1 MGRAFS
7 GTIVCLCL
15 LAGIVAP
22 AAAQME
28 TREGI
33 ALQNQILEL
42 QHQIQV
48 LAQRGAG
55 GGGPAYVAPYPQ
67 AAPSGVSGEIV
78 TQLLTRVDSL
88 DSAVRELRGR
98 VEELTN
104 QVQQQNAQLG
114 KRIDDLQFQMQ
125 NPRAG
130 SPPPSPVPS
139 PAASPAA
146 STPPGFAPPGVPPPA
161 LSTPRPTPPSNGR
174 RTPELSL
181 REGDAALARR
191 DYATA
196 EQDARDVLANRASPR
211 AYDAQYL
218 LAQAL
223 MGQRQYSQAAIA
235 FDDAYNR
242 QRKGSHAPDA
252 LLGLADSL
260 AAINEKRAACDTLT
274 KLRTEFPAARAD
286 VRDRA
291 AQTDKR
297 AACR

>member
-1 MGRAFS
+1 MGRAIH

-67 AAPSGVSGEIV
+67 AAPSGGSGEIV

-130 SPPPSPVPS
+130 GPPAPPPAPSPAGPPSPVFV
-139 PAASPAA
+139 
-146 STPPGFAPPGVPPPA
+146 PPGAPPPPA

-196 EQDARDVLANRASPR
+196 EQDAREVLANRASPR
-211 AYDAQYL
+211 AYEAQYL

-242 QRKGSHAPDA
+242 QKKGPHAPDA

-260 AAINEKRAACDTLT
+260 TAINEKRAACDTLT
-274 KLRTEFPAARAD
+274 KLRAEFPAARAD
-286 VRDRA
+286 VRERA